1 MSAIAGIFAWVQPSG
16 QITWNWYASGEVA
29 NLISS
34 GLNFYDADGGGEFG
48 WIPNSPVNVLE
59 GAYSINGVSAD
70 YAYFNASYEMTH
82 SMPFTKPGELS
93 LPSYTGTQVTFSF
106 SAPGAATSVRTATGV
121 GVIGDPSEALNTDL
135 SVFVDAYRAVYYPLA
150 GLWGDAVGHYYDL
163 RTSST
168 GDSNGQ

>member
-1 MSAIAGIFAWVQPSG
+1 MSDFGVLWWVSR
-16 QITWNWYASGEVA
+16 IVCT
-29 NLISS
+29 
-34 GLNFYDADGGGEFG
+34 
-48 WIPNSPVNVLE
+48 
-59 GAYSINGVSAD
+59 
-70 YAYFNASYEMTH
+70 
-82 SMPFTKPGELS
+82 
-93 LPSYTGTQVTFSF
+93 
-106 SAPGAATSVRTATGV
+106 TGV